1 MLPAEIDKK
10 QASIISEN
18 PEKNIPSTIP
28 KGVIE
33 ENKIINCFIFDFSIF
48 DLFRFI
54 PIDRASTHL

>member
-1 MLPAEIDKK
+1 M
-10 QASIISEN
+10 ISEN

-33 ENKIINCFIFDFSIF
+33 ENKIINFFIDDFSIF

-54 PIDRASTHL
+54 PIERASTHL